1 LAHKTGFVPAPD
13 PQLCKR
19 QPDAWRLGVEYM
31 HRLTLLGLVV
41 WSCLLAGCAQLPLQQ
56 APESGPRRELQVA
69 DRALQQGQ
77 TGRAEELY
85 SQLVQ
90 NEGLSR
96 GLRIQAWQGLA
107 AAANSNAHWE
117 LAELAMEQWAALD
130 PDQRRSWEWQA
141 GYMQVLRARNP
152 QDWLRHAESVIR
164 TSRIPWSVKLQTA
177 LEVGRESIHS
187 GRSGQAWPLFVSLYA
202 QARTQEQKQDL
213 EQRFL
218 DLLQGLDKSAWD
230 AVSQTPPKEE
240 SPIKAL
246 VQWRQALRTLDQDLG
261 RWPRVRAELTRIL
274 KQTQLAT
281 EDNLASVL
289 AELREQYGLPTP
301 AVALCCPLDGGYSSM
316 GWKIAVGAAV
326 AQWQLLGSGI
336 DLQLTI
342 INSQSGDWMKR
353 IADLPSECRLVGGP
367 LKKEKW
373 VQLVEGSQTG
383 ERTFFPFRADLKPG
397 TEGKDGF
404 RFFPGT
410 EDQIRPLV
418 EVMQSEFGISRF
430 AVMAPR
436 SGYGQRL
443 SSTFARF
450 AQNRGAEVQEL
461 KMYSPRAPET
471 WKQEVEDLLKG
482 AQAGGST
489 QSGPSFRAVFI
500 PDSFSQAQMLI
511 PEFFYFD
518 QRDLF
523 FLGPTLWSQGVQ
535 DVSELDR
542 KYFRL
547 AVMTSPWIA
556 DSTAPG
562 AQKLRQGLEE
572 MNERDPDFWVALGYD
587 FVRLASRVLLKSEGA
602 PDEDMA
608 AVLHSVQDFSWSMAP
623 MSWDA
628 QGHARQDL
636 FVVQPGPDGL
646 KPLKAEELKRR

>member
-1 LAHKTGFVPAPD
+1 MG
-13 PQLCKR
+13 
-19 QPDAWRLGVEYM
+19 YM
-31 HRLTLLGLVV
+31 HRLTLGLVV
-41 WSCLLAGCAQLPLQQ
+41 WSCLLAGCAQLPLLQQ
-56 APESGPRRELQVA
+56 VPESGPRRQLQTA
-69 DRALQQGQ
+69 DLALQQGQ
-77 TGRAEELY
+77 TVRAEELY

-90 NEGLSR
+90 NQRLSR

-107 AAANSNAHWE
+107 ASARSNAHWE

-130 PDQRRSWEWQA
+130 PGQRRSWEWQA
-141 GYMQVLRARNP
+141 GYLQILRARSP
-152 QDWLRHAESVIR
+152 QDWLGHAESVIR
-164 TSRIPWSVKLQTA
+164 TPRIPWSVRLQTA

-187 GRSGQAWPLFVSLYA
+187 GRAGQAWPLLVSLYDQA
-202 QARTQEQKQDL
+202 QTQKQKQDL
-213 EQRFL
+213 EKRFS

-230 AVSQTPPKEE
+230 AVSQIPPKEE

-246 VQWRQALRTLDQDLG
+246 VQWRQALRTLDQDPG
-261 RWPRVRAELTRIL
+261 AWPRVRAELTRIL
-274 KQTQLAT
+274 KQGQLAT
-281 EDNLASVL
+281 EENLASVL
-289 AELREQYGLPTP
+289 AELKEQYGLPSP
-301 AVALCCPLDGGYSSM
+301 AVALCCPLDGGYASM

-326 AQWQLLGSGI
+326 AQWQLEGSGV

-342 INSQSGDWMKR
+342 INSEAGDWMQR
-353 IADLPSECRLVGGP
+353 IAGLPAQCRLVGGP

-373 VQLVEGSQTG
+373 AKLVEGAHAG

-397 TEGKDGF
+397 TEGEDGF

-418 EVMQSEFGISRF
+418 EIMQSEFGISRF

-443 SSTFARF
+443 SSTFVRL
-450 AQNRGAEVQEL
+450 AQSRGAEVQEL
-461 KMYSPRAPET
+461 KMYSPDAPET
-471 WKQEVEDLLKG
+471 WEQEVADLLKG
-482 AQAGGST
+482 AQADGNTQAGGSA
-489 QSGPSFRAVFI
+489 QPGPSFQSVFI

-523 FLGPTLWSQGVQ
+523 FLGPTLWSQGVKK
-535 DVSELDR
+535 VSELDR

-556 DSTAPG
+556 DSSASG
-562 AQKLRQGLEE
+562 ALKLRQGLEE

-587 FVRLASRVLLKSEGA
+587 FVRLASRVLLKSEDA
-602 PDEDMA
+602 PDQDMA

-636 FVVQPGPDGL
+636 FVVQPGQDGL
-646 KPLKAEELKRR
+646 KPLQAEELKRR